1 MKKNLNIH
9 NLRCEN
15 IEDEQFEELLEVDL
29 IDIENFLDSYVVSKV
44 DEEKI
49 DSTIDILK
57 LYMPKEEVQHVKVQ
71 EYLVD
76 KLKENIS
83 LVKFQFSLISKV
95 YFLASLLLILVG
107 TITTIKLNLSIYLSA
122 AIIAPIPI
130 LIGIGAIIKGR
141 EENVW
146 ELELS
151 YKYSLKEIVF
161 SRLIII
167 NVASVLISIMMSLIL
182 NNAYSQINLLKMIS
196 IWLIP
201 IFLVGSVSLIIT
213 SFYRGINSIALC
225 ISIWILGAMSI
236 SVYETIADIT
246 HINTFMILGV
256 SVIFTLVSMKLFY
269 KKSINSIDTRTF
281 DF

>member
-9 NLRCEN
+9 SIRCEN
-15 IEDEQFEELLEVDL
+15 IEDEQFEELLEADL
-29 IDIENFLDSYVVSKV
+29 IDIENFLDSYAVNKV

-49 DSTIDILK
+49 DSTIDTLK
-57 LYMPKEEVQHVKVQ
+57 SYMPTEEVQHVKVQ
-71 EYLVD
+71 EHLLD
-76 KLKENIS
+76 RIKENIS

-95 YFLASLLLILVG
+95 YFIASLLLILVG
-107 TITTIKLNLSIYLSA
+107 TITTTRLNLSVYLSA
-122 AIIAPIPI
+122 TIIAPIPI
-130 LIGIGAIIKGR
+130 LIGIFEIIKGR

-151 YKYSLKEIVF
+151 YKYSLREIVF

-167 NVASVLISIMMSLIL
+167 NVVSVLISITMSLIL
-182 NNAYSQINLLKMIS
+182 NNAYSQINLIKMIS

-201 IFLVGSVSLIIT
+201 IFFIGSISLIIT
-213 SFYRGINSIALC
+213 SFYRSINSIALC

-246 HINTFMILGV
+246 HINTFMILCI

>member
-1 MKKNLNIH
+1 VKNNLNIY

-15 IEDEQFEELLEVDL
+15 IEDEKFEELLEADL
-29 IDIENFLDSYVVSKV
+29 TDIEDFLDSYVVSKV

-49 DSTIDILK
+49 DLTIDVLK
-57 LYMPKEEVQHVKVQ
+57 SHMPKEEVQHVKVQ
-71 EYLVD
+71 GYLLD
-76 KLKENIS
+76 RIKENIS

-95 YFLASLLLILVG
+95 YFIASLLLILLG
-107 TITTIKLNLSIYLSA
+107 TITTIRLNLSIYLSA
-122 AIIAPIPI
+122 SIIAPIPI
-130 LIGIGAIIKGR
+130 LIGVFEIIKGR

-151 YKYSLKEIVF
+151 YKYSLREIVF

-167 NVASVLISIMMSLIL
+167 NVVSVLISIVMSLIL
-182 NNAYSQINLLKMIS
+182 NNAYTQINLLKMIS

-201 IFLVGSVSLIIT
+201 IFLVGSVSLIVT

-246 HINTFMILGV
+246 HINTFMILGI
-256 SVIFTLVSMKLFY
+256 SVTFTLISMKFFY

>member
-1 MKKNLNIH
+1 MKNNLNIY

-15 IEDEQFEELLEVDL
+15 IEDEQFEELLEADL
-29 IDIENFLDSYVVSKV
+29 ADIEDFLDSYVVSKV

-49 DSTIDILK
+49 DSTIDVLK
-57 LYMPKEEVQHVKVQ
+57 SHIPKEEVQHVKVQ
-71 EYLVD
+71 EYLLD
-76 KLKENIS
+76 RIKENIS

-95 YFLASLLLILVG
+95 YFIASLLLILLG
-107 TITTIKLNLSIYLSA
+107 TITTIRLNLSIYLSA
-122 AIIAPIPI
+122 SIIAPIPI
-130 LIGIGAIIKGR
+130 LIGIFEIIKGR

-151 YKYSLKEIVF
+151 YKYSLREIVF

-167 NVASVLISIMMSLIL
+167 NVVSVLISIMMSLIL

-201 IFLVGSVSLIIT
+201 IFLVGSVSLIVT

-246 HINTFMILGV
+246 HINIFMILGI
-256 SVIFTLVSMKLFY
+256 SVIFTLASMKLFY
-269 KKSINSIDTRTF
+269 KKSINSIDTKTF

>member
-1 MKKNLNIH
+1 VKNNLNIY

-15 IEDEQFEELLEVDL
+15 IEDEKFEELLEADL
-29 IDIENFLDSYVVSKV
+29 TDIEDFLDSYVVSKV

-49 DSTIDILK
+49 DLTIDVLK
-57 LYMPKEEVQHVKVQ
+57 SHMPKEEVQHVKVQ
-71 EYLVD
+71 GYLLD
-76 KLKENIS
+76 RIKENIS

-95 YFLASLLLILVG
+95 YFIASLLLILLG
-107 TITTIKLNLSIYLSA
+107 TITTIRLNLSIYLSA
-122 AIIAPIPI
+122 SIIAPIPI
-130 LIGIGAIIKGR
+130 LIGVFEIIKGR

-151 YKYSLKEIVF
+151 YKYSLREIVF

-167 NVASVLISIMMSLIL
+167 NVVSVLISIVMSLIL
-182 NNAYSQINLLKMIS
+182 NNAYTQINLLKMIS

-201 IFLVGSVSLIIT
+201 IFLVGSVSLIVT

-246 HINTFMILGV
+246 HINTFMILGI
-256 SVIFTLVSMKLFY
+256 SVTFTLVSMKLFY
-269 KKSINSIDTRTF
+269 KKSINSIDTKTF

>member
-9 NLRCEN
+9 RLRCEN
-15 IEDEQFEELLEVDL
+15 IEDEQFEELLEADL
-29 IDIENFLDSYVVSKV
+29 IDIEDFLDSYVVSKV

-57 LYMPKEEVQHVKVQ
+57 SYMPKEEVQHVKVQ
-71 EYLVD
+71 NHLVD
-76 KLKENIS
+76 IIKENIS

-95 YFLASLLLILVG
+95 YFIASLLLILVG
-107 TITTIKLNLSIYLSA
+107 TITTIRLNLSIYLSA
-122 AIIAPIPI
+122 TVISPIPI
-130 LIGIGAIIKGR
+130 LIGIFEIIKGR

-151 YKYSLKEIVF
+151 YKYSLREIVF
-161 SRLIII
+161 SRLVII
-167 NVASVLISIMMSLIL
+167 NVVSILISIMMSLIL
-182 NNAYSQINLLKMIS
+182 NNAYSQINILKMIS

-201 IFLVGSVSLIIT
+201 IFLVGSISLIIT
-213 SFYRGINSIALC
+213 SFYRGINSVALC

-246 HINTFMILGV
+246 HINTFMILGI
-256 SVIFTLVSMKLFY
+256 SVIFGLVSMKLFY
-269 KKSINSIDTRTF
+269 KKSINSIDIRTF

>member
-9 NLRCEN
+9 SLRCEN
-15 IEDEQFEELLEVDL
+15 IEDEQFEELLEADL
-29 IDIENFLDSYVVSKV
+29 IDIEDFLDNYVVSKV

-57 LYMPKEEVQHVKVQ
+57 SYMPKEEVQHVKVQ
-71 EYLVD
+71 NHLVGRI
-76 KLKENIS
+76 KENIS

-95 YFLASLLLILVG
+95 YFIASLLLILVG
-107 TITTIKLNLSIYLSA
+107 TITTIRLNLSIYLSA
-122 AIIAPIPI
+122 AVISPIPI
-130 LIGIGAIIKGR
+130 LIGIFEIIKGR

-151 YKYSLKEIVF
+151 YKYSLREIVF
-161 SRLIII
+161 SRLVII
-167 NVASVLISIMMSLIL
+167 NVVSILISIMMSLIL

-201 IFLVGSVSLIIT
+201 IFLVGSISLIIT
-213 SFYRGINSIALC
+213 SFYRGINSVALC

-246 HINTFMILGV
+246 HINTFMILGI
-256 SVIFTLVSMKLFY
+256 SVIFGLVSMKLFY
-269 KKSINSIDTRTF
+269 KKSIKSIDIRTF